1 MILHTKIETMP
12 REDLE
17 ALQLKRL
24 QTTVERCYYTVGF
37 YRDAMDELGVKPR
50 HIQSLADTRLLP
62 FTKKEHLRDS
72 YPFGMFA
79 VPMDQVVRVHAS
91 SGTTGKPTVVG
102 YTARDIRTWSQLM
115 ARSLAAAGLR
125 PGDRMHNA
133 YGYGLFTGGLGF
145 HYGGEELGVMVTP
158 MSGGQTQKQIMLIKD
173 FDATGLSCTPSY
185 ALNLAEEAEGLGV
198 DMRKLPLRVGIH
210 GAEPWTEEMRY
221 ELESR
226 LGIDAID
233 IYGLSEIMGPGVCV
247 ECINAKDGLHVWEDH
262 FLVECVDIDTGKPLP
277 YGEQGEI
284 VFTSLTKEAFPL
296 LRYRTRDISSLNP
309 APCKCGRTHVRMS
322 RITGRTDDMLI
333 IRGVNVYPSQVE
345 SILMKTE
352 ILSPFYQID
361 VYREGTM
368 DTMVVN
374 VEASPPL
381 VEKGEEAM
389 RKVGARATKDIK
401 DFIGVSCQVVVKQ
414 VGEIPRSQGKAV
426 RVVDHRKDKK

>member
-1 MILHTKIETMP
+1 
-12 REDLE
+12 
-17 ALQLKRL
+17 
-24 QTTVERCYYTVGF
+24 
-37 YRDAMDELGVKPR
+37 
-50 HIQSLADTRLLP
+50 
-62 FTKKEHLRDS
+62 
-72 YPFGMFA
+72 
-79 VPMDQVVRVHAS
+79 
-91 SGTTGKPTVVG
+91 
-102 YTARDIRTWSQLM
+102 
-115 ARSLAAAGLR
+115 
-125 PGDRMHNA
+125 
-133 YGYGLFTGGLGF
+133 
-145 HYGGEELGVMVTP
+145 
-158 MSGGQTQKQIMLIKD
+158 
-173 FDATGLSCTPSY
+173 
-185 ALNLAEEAEGLGV
+185 
-198 DMRKLPLRVGIH
+198 
-210 GAEPWTEEMRY
+210 
-221 ELESR
+221 
-226 LGIDAID
+226 
-233 IYGLSEIMGPGVCV
+233 MGPGVCV